1 MRGRRGR
8 RDNVPVET
16 GERRPWWR
24 HVLDLYR
31 RLNEDYPDQR
41 YVRDTPGQRDLR
53 DTPERRD
60 ARDTP
65 GQRGLRDTPERRD
78 ARDTPAR
85 RGDGPDRLSR
95 RALAADV
102 VIAIVLTVIAV
113 TVSAN
118 DPATGP
124 TVRQPDAIEYLR
136 LRPDPPAGHAPLP
149 SVLSNDLPPRS
160 GDPLARLPSHEA
172 PAFLV
177 ALTALPLAVRRRYP
191 LIAFWVVLVAARAT
205 HEDATWITVLTC
217 AVAAYGAAA
226 HSRHRIL
233 AMGGLVF
240 AAGLAGA
247 GFGDIAPALP
257 GWMGPFVVLLSV
269 GVLGSF
275 VRFWRR
281 QLGASRRRLAEL
293 QQAQEDAMRRAVT
306 EERSRIAAELHD
318 VVTHNVNVMVIQAG
332 AARSV
337 MDAEPEQSKQALLA
351 IESGGR
357 AAMAELRHV
366 MGLLAGPGGERF
378 DGPSDGLEPQPGLDQ
393 LDGLV
398 ERVRAAGVPVRV
410 AVSPPGPLPPGIDL
424 AVYRVVQEALTNT
437 IKHAPGAA
445 ASVTIGHDGDW
456 LEIEVTDTG
465 GTRAAGPRT
474 GGSRGPIG
482 PQTSDGRGRGRP
494 RTDDGKGL
502 VGPRANDDRGLIGLQ
517 TGDDRGLIG
526 LQTGGGRGL
535 IGLRE
540 RLAVYGG
547 TLDAGQTAEGGFR
560 IKARVP
566 WRTA

>member
-1 MRGRRGR
+1 M
-8 RDNVPVET
+8 ET

-24 HVLDLYR
+24 QVLDLYN
-31 RLNEDYPDQR
+31 RLNEDYSDR
-41 YVRDTPGQRDLR
+41 RGVRDAPVRS
-53 DTPERRD
+53 
-60 ARDTP
+60 
-65 GQRGLRDTPERRD
+65 
-78 ARDTPAR
+78 
-85 RGDGPDRLSR
+85 GDGPPRLSR

-102 VIAIVLTVIAV
+102 VLAVVLTVLAV
-113 TVSAN
+113 TVSAR
-118 DPATGP
+118 DPAIGSAAN
-124 TVRQPDAIEYLR
+124 QPAAIEYLR
-136 LRPDPPAGHAPLP
+136 LRPDPAAIEYLPLRPGPAADHAAPPGVLLHGP
-149 SVLSNDLPPRS
+149 SPRA
-160 GDPLARLPSHEA
+160 GDPRARLPSQD
-172 PAFLV
+172 PPPVFLV
-177 ALTALPLAVRRRYP
+177 ALTALPLAARRRYP
-191 LIAFWVVLVAARAT
+191 LVAFWVVLVAARAT
-205 HEDATWITVLTC
+205 HGDATWITVLTC

-226 HSRHRIL
+226 HSRHRIP
-233 AMGGLVF
+233 AMGGIVL

-281 QLGASRRRLAEL
+281 QLRADRHRLAEL
-293 QQAQEDAMRRAVT
+293 QQAQADAMRRAVA

-332 AARSV
+332 AARKV
-337 MDAEPEQSKQALLA
+337 MDVQPEQSKQALLA

-366 MGLLAGPGGERF
+366 MGLLAGPGGEHL
-378 DGPSDGLEPQPGLDQ
+378 DGPSNGPSDGLEPQPGLDQ
-393 LDGLV
+393 LDALV

-424 AVYRVVQEALTNT
+424 AAYRVVQEALTNT

-445 ASVTIGHDGDW
+445 ASVTVGHDGDW

-465 GTRAAGPRT
+465 GTRGAGPRT
-474 GGSRGPIG
+474 G
-482 PQTSDGRGRGRP
+482 D
-494 RTDDGKGL
+494 
-502 VGPRANDDRGLIGLQ
+502 
-517 TGDDRGLIG
+517 
-526 LQTGGGRGL
+526 GRGL

-547 TLDAGQTAEGGFR
+547 TLDAGRTAEGGFR

-566 WRTA
+566 WRSA